1 MPFTIAAYSEIQDSA
16 VLTAMTAIADTHLR
30 VVGDDIYV
38 PILSQ
43 LAGYHFMG
51 INFTQGQIDSPS
63 LRVQTLI
70 DVEPAD
76 IADEPSSPPA
86 FHDLMGS
93 PVPLAAGETI
103 RTLMAEEGAGATR
116 VSAILW
122 FSDGPIAPVTGK
134 IQAVRATGSTTLA
147 ANAWTACPLTFS
159 QTLPVGSYNIVGA
172 RFQSAGAR
180 AGRLIVPGYSWR
192 PGAPGCDADSDIQL
206 DRFRYGGAGVWCSF
220 ASDNPPQAEFF
231 SASPDTSEVV
241 HLDLIKV
248 A

>member
-1 MPFTIAAYSEIQDSA
+1 MPFTMAAWTESQDSA
-16 VLTAMTAIADTHLR
+16 VLINIAAVQDTHLR

-38 PILSQ
+38 PVLNN

-51 INFTQGQIDSPS
+51 GNFTQGQIDSPS

-76 IADEPSSPPA
+76 LADEPGSPPNV
-86 FHDLMGS
+86 HDLFET
-93 PVPLAAGETI
+93 PAPLATGETI
-103 RTLMAEEGAGATR
+103 RTLMAEDAAGASR
-116 VSAILW
+116 VSALLW
-122 FSDGPIAPVTGK
+122 FSDGPLAPVTGK
-134 IQAVRATGSTTLA
+134 IQTVRATGSTTLT
-147 ANAWTACPLTFS
+147 ANAWTACALTFS
-159 QTLPVGSYNIVGA
+159 QTLPVGSYNVVGA

-192 PGAPGCDADSDIQL
+192 PGASGCDADSDV
-206 DRFRYGGAGVWCSF
+206 DFWRFRYGAIGVWCTF

-231 SASPDTSEVV
+231 SASADTSEVV

>member
-1 MPFTIAAYSEIQDSA
+1 MPFTVAAFTESQDSA
-16 VLTAMTAIADTHLR
+16 VLTNIAAVADTHLR

-38 PILSQ
+38 PALSQ
-43 LAGYHFMG
+43 LAGYYFCG
-51 INFTQGQIDSPS
+51 ANFTQGQIDSPS

-76 IADEPSSPPA
+76 LADEPASPPT
-86 FHDLMGS
+86 FHDLFS
-93 PVPLAAGETI
+93 APIPLATGETI
-103 RTLMAEEGAGATR
+103 RCLMAEDAAGASR
-116 VSAILW
+116 VNALLW

-134 IQAVRATGSTTLA
+134 IQTVRATGSTTLT
-147 ANAWTACPLTFS
+147 ANAWTSCPLTFS

-172 RFQSAGAR
+172 RFSSTGAR

-192 PGAPGCDADSDIQL
+192 PGAPGVDTDGDISP
-206 DRFRYGGAGVWCSF
+206 DRFRYGQAGVWATF

-231 SASPDTSEVV
+231 SASADTAEVV
-241 HLDLIKV
+241 HLDLIKT